1 MQKKLELTGSSVK
14 ELGPTTTNIFIWRF
28 FMSFHPRQNYIDNM
42 EVFSNVYVERI
53 KYFFSTVHRLFI
65 EIAEEI
71 LNVRVID
78 SSDPSCAKTNIY
90 HRTGNRVDKSKSP
103 RILRVGL
110 LSGKNAC
117 PCKGRTK
124 MERSIDRFSVNSFQS
139 RILRSR
145 RITIEFEWNIVPGLA
160 SLEML
165 RKIQDDSQR
174 RNIDRENFGDR
185 IIFMSTFN
193 DIEWNK
199 RGNEE
204 ERVSNSEKVKEY
216 VKRFSQ
222 GHWAFQVEFR
232 SSTNVT
238 TTRGD
243 RTSNLFLVSVL
254 WVVEFWKEGKTKMPS
269 ISQRKPE
276 T

>member
-1 MQKKLELTGSSVK
+1 M
-14 ELGPTTTNIFIWRF
+14 
-28 FMSFHPRQNYIDNM
+28 
-42 EVFSNVYVERI
+42 
-53 KYFFSTVHRLFI
+53 
-65 EIAEEI
+65 
-71 LNVRVID
+71 RVID
-78 SSDPSCAKTNIY
+78 SSDPSCAKTNTS
-90 HRTGNRVDKSKSP
+90 HPTGNRVDKSKSP
-103 RILRVGL
+103 RTLRLSL

-124 MERSIDRFSVNSFQS
+124 MERSIDRFSVNSFPS

-165 RKIQDDSQR
+165 RKNQDDSQR
-174 RNIDRENFGDR
+174 RKFDSENFGDR

-193 DIEWNK
+193 EIDWNK

-204 ERVSNSEKVKEY
+204 ERISNSEKVREY

-222 GHWAFQVEFR
+222 GHWAFLGPAFTSPKESGIPEQHKCYNDSRRQDIQFVSGV
-232 SSTNVT
+232 SSLSRGFLKRRKNKDT
-238 TTRGD
+238 TYFTA
-243 RTSNLFLVSVL
+243 
-254 WVVEFWKEGKTKMPS
+254 
-269 ISQRKPE
+269 E